1 MSKKLQNKISK
12 KLEQLQTLI
21 NQIEEVQNIDPDD
34 PDTWDADTLYNLI
47 ELLKEA
53 LTLLEDKEHPK
64 KRDEFG
70 QPLILKEGLCSLV
83 DQYQEA
89 ENEGDD

>member
-1 MSKKLQNKISK
+1 MSKKLHQQIAN

-34 PDTWDADTLYNLI
+34 PDTWDTDLLYNLI

-53 LTLLEDKEHPK
+53 LQILEDQKSK
-64 KRDEFG
+64 QLDEFG
-70 QPLILKEGLCSLV
+70 EPIILEAGLCSLV
-83 DQYQEA
+83 DNYQE
-89 ENEGDD
+89 EDDD

>member
-53 LTLLEDKEHPK
+53 LQLLADKESLQK
-64 KRDEFG
+64 DDFG
-70 QPLILKEGLCSLV
+70 HPLILEEGLCSLV
-83 DQYQEA
+83 DSYHEK
-89 ENEGDD
+89 DDH